1 MIELLEV
8 YILLPMRNEG
18 KSAKNRR
25 LQEGDRH
32 HRVRLDWRDNNKDK
46 ETFVHCTNLNI
57 IYTGDHFV

>member
-57 IYTGDHFV
+57 